1 MLMWKIVERSTK
13 SQSFRFYNNNNNNN
27 NNNNKFGQKYILHL
41 TLPLNRHLIIIY
53 NYVRNT
59 VSSQNIKAQAHLD
72 QWYLVLHIKSKQ

>member
-13 SQSFRFYNNNNNNN
+13 SQSFRFYNNNN
-27 NNNNKFGQKYILHL
+27 KFGQKYILHL
-41 TLPLNRHLIIIY
+41 TLPLKRHLIIIH

-72 QWYLVLHIKSKQ
+72 HWYLVLQIKPKQ